1 MKTIFEQR
9 HFLGERHFLGKKPTF
24 GMKNIFG
31 VNKAFGTKHFFWAR
45 KFFESKVFLNKASLV
60 TAISCLFLLSSLPC
74 QAQEKKLDLKQRA
87 GAYILSDIPLGDF
100 SAYITAGFGAG
111 IVYSIGLELFPGAEA
126 GLLVRGEGNFSSLC
140 KEPVTSFFSAKGR
153 LGLYFSKGL
162 GGGFFLAPELSW
174 GGAFFFP
181 KVDGSYEN
189 ADKIKSLYID
199 QVIQAALGI
208 RFAPR
213 GFAKGA
219 LEFEL
224 SPAYSLFLEKDRLLH
239 SVDVRAGALYRFN

>member
-1 MKTIFEQR
+1 MKRIFELK
-9 HFLGERHFLGKKPTF
+9 H
-24 GMKNIFG
+24 IFC
-31 VNKAFGTKHFFWAR
+31 KALLIAT
-45 KFFESKVFLNKASLV
+45 
-60 TAISCLFLLSSLPC
+60 TCCLFLLSSLPC
-74 QAQEKKLDLKQRA
+74 QAQEKKLELKQRA

-111 IVYSIGLELFPGAEA
+111 LVYSIGLELFPEAEA
-126 GLLVRGEGNFSSLC
+126 GLVVRGEGNFFTLC
-140 KEPVTSFFSAKGR
+140 KESVDSFFSAKGR

-162 GGGFFLAPELSW
+162 GGGFFLAPEVSW

-181 KVDGSYEN
+181 KADGSYEN

-239 SVDVRAGALYRFN
+239 SVDVRVGALYRFN